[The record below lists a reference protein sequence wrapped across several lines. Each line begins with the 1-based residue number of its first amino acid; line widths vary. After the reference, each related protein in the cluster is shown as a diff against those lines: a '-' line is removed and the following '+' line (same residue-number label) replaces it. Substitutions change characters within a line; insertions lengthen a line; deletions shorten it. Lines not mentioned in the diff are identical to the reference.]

1 MRKSFLVF
9 SLLVSV
15 SVCGV
20 AQTQI
25 KYNGGSNYSLIERT
39 DLRRYDNGKYTG
51 LVSREVRSFIAETE
65 NDDGSVLYDGNF
77 FVDEATKRNMVS
89 VNDGLNEAIPSEFKI
104 LKDGSLIMITDN
116 GYPSFRSFPTYTEK
130 KIYFGDKWQAKATRA
145 VDPLNKGIVTKM
157 PIYVEYCYQSDST
170 VEGEEVYVLT
180 AQWATRYGAKFYLDF
195 GGDRDLL
202 EAQGSHKATIYV
214 SKRTGNALIIRDVVD
229 EYFIYSDGNKVAFK
243 GSIALFTK
251 FPPAV
256 DREKLLPS
264 LQRVASLNGTGAGY
278 GSDDG
283 YGNGAGYGSDD
294 GYGSGSGSG
303 MDDGYENAADYGREV
318 AYSDGT
324 ASEGVSGASGDNM
337 SSGLVALADDSISGS
352 HRESGASEGEG
363 GANSTK
369 NNSLEEK
376 ISAADLAALTLPDN
390 NSDILPPVTV
400 EETSA
405 GIKLSLRLQFKPD
418 SAELLNDEKSRL
430 DAIAECMKASG
441 AAMFLV
447 EGHTAST
454 GNEKGEME
462 LSKDR
467 AHAIASELSKRGID
481 SSRFVVKGSGSHK
494 PVAENSTKAGMAR
507 NRRVEITILE

>member
-229 EYFIYSDGNKVAFK
+229 EYFVYSDGNKVAFK

-264 LQRVASLNGTGAGY
+264 LQRVASLNGNVAGYGTDDGY

-283 YGNGAGYGSDD
+283 YGTG
-294 GYGSGSGSG
+294 
-303 MDDGYENAADYGREV
+303 ADYGRDV

-324 ASEGVSGASGDNM
+324 ASDGASEGVFGASGDNM

-376 ISAADLAALTLPDN
+376 IPAADLAALTLPDN
-390 NSDILPPVTV
+390 NSDVLPPVTV

>member
-25 KYNGGSNYSLIERT
+25 KYKGGRNYSLVERT

-65 NDDGSVLYDGNF
+65 SNDGSVLYDGNF

-116 GYPSFRSFPTYTEK
+116 GYPSFRSFPTYTDK

-145 VDPLNKGIVTKM
+145 VDPLNKGIITKM

-170 VEGEEVYVLT
+170 FEGEEVYVIT

-195 GGDRDLL
+195 GGDRDLQ
-202 EAQGSHKATIYV
+202 EAQGSHRATIYV
-214 SKRTGNALIIRDVVD
+214 SKRTGNALLIRDTVD
-229 EYFIYSDGNKVAFK
+229 EYFVYSDGNKIAFK
-243 GSIALFTK
+243 GQIAQFTK

-256 DREKLLPS
+256 DRDKLLPS
-264 LQRVASLNGTGAGY
+264 LQRVASLNGTGAGSGRDSSY
-278 GSDDG
+278 GTGSG
-283 YGNGAGYGSDD
+283 SYGDSS
-294 GYGSGSGSG
+294 YGSGKDKKGGSGSSG
-303 MDDGYENAADYGREV
+303 
-318 AYSDGT
+318 GT
-324 ASEGVSGASGDNM
+324 SSAVASEGTAGMTGD
-337 SSGLVALADDSISGS
+337 AD
-352 HRESGASEGEG
+352 
-363 GANSTK
+363 GANSTSQ
-369 NNSLEEK
+369 NNSENTAKDKANTLEEK
-376 ISAADLAALTLPDN
+376 ISPADLAMLTLPDN
-390 NSDILPPVTV
+390 NSDALPPVTV

-418 SAELLNDEKSRL
+418 SPELLNDEKKRL

-441 AAMFLV
+441 GGMFLV

-462 LSKDR
+462 LSKER

-494 PVAENSTKAGMAR
+494 PIAENSTKAGMAR

>member
-25 KYNGGSNYSLIERT
+25 KYNGGSNYSFIERT

-229 EYFIYSDGNKVAFK
+229 EYFVYSDGNKVAFK

-264 LQRVASLNGTGAGY
+264 LQRVASLNGTGASY
-278 GSDDG
+278 GTDDD
-283 YGNGAGYGSDD
+283 YGNGAGYGTDD

-303 MDDGYENAADYGREV
+303 MDDGYENGADFGSDV

-324 ASEGVSGASGDNM
+324 ASDGASEGVFGALGDNM
-337 SSGLVALADDSISGS
+337 SSGSVALADDSISGS
-352 HRESGASEGEG
+352 HGE
-363 GANSTK
+363 
-369 NNSLEEK
+369 
-376 ISAADLAALTLPDN
+376 IAADLAALTLLDN

>member
-229 EYFIYSDGNKVAFK
+229 EYFVYSDGNKVAFK

-264 LQRVASLNGTGAGY
+264 LQRVASLNGTGAG
-278 GSDDG
+278 
-283 YGNGAGYGSDD
+283 
-294 GYGSGSGSG
+294 SG
-303 MDDGYENAADYGREV
+303 MDDGYENGADYGSDV
-318 AYSDGT
+318 AYVDGT
-324 ASEGVSGASGDNM
+324 ASD
-337 SSGLVALADDSISGS
+337 
-352 HRESGASEGEG
+352 GASEGVF
-363 GANSTK
+363 GA
-369 NNSLEEK
+369 LG
-376 ISAADLAALTLPDN
+376 DN
-390 NSDILPPVTV
+390 MPPVTV

>member
-1 MRKSFLVF
+1 MKKGFVF
-9 SLLVSV
+9 FWALLFYRMVFADV
-15 SVCGV
+15 
-20 AQTQI
+20 QI

-116 GYPSFRSFPTYTEK
+116 GYPSFRSFPTYTDK
-130 KIYFGDKWQAKATRA
+130 KISSGDKWQAKATRA

-170 VEGEEVYVLT
+170 VEGEEVFVLT

-195 GGDRDLL
+195 GGDSDLL

-214 SKRTGNALIIRDVVD
+214 SKKTGQALVIRDVVD
-229 EYFIYSDGNKVAFK
+229 EYFVYSDGNKIAFK

-264 LQRVASLNGTGAGY
+264 LQRVASLNGTVA
-278 GSDDG
+278 
-283 YGNGAGYGSDD
+283 
-294 GYGSGSGSG
+294 GSG
-303 MDDGYENAADYGREV
+303 MDDGYGTVAGSGMDDGYGTG
-318 AYSDGT
+318 AGSGMDDGYGT
-324 ASEGVSGASGDNM
+324 DMGSGMDDGYGTVTDTGIDGSYGTGVSEGQ
-337 SSGLVALADDSISGS
+337 SSGSDR
-352 HRESGASEGEG
+352 H
-363 GANSTK
+363 
-369 NNSLEEK
+369 NSLEEK
-376 ISAADLAALTLPDN
+376 IPAADLAALTLPDN
-390 NSDILPPVTV
+390 NSDVLPPVTV

-405 GIKLSLRLQFKPD
+405 GIKLSLRLQFKSD

-430 DAIAECMKASG
+430 DAIADCMKASG

-467 AHAIASELSKRGID
+467 AHAIAFELSKRGID
-481 SSRFVVKGSGSHK
+481 SGCFVVKGSGSHK
-494 PVAENSTKAGMAR
+494 PVAENSTKAGMAK

>member
-1 MRKSFLVF
+1 MKKGFVF
-9 SLLVSV
+9 FWVLLLYGMVF
-15 SVCGV
+15 

-89 VNDGLNEAIPSEFKI
+89 VNDGINEAIPSEFKI

-116 GYPSFRSFPTYTEK
+116 GYPSFRSFPTYTDK
-130 KIYFGDKWQAKATRA
+130 KINFGDKWQAKATRA

-229 EYFIYSDGNKVAFK
+229 EYFVYSDGNKVAFK

-283 YGNGAGYGSDD
+283 YGTG
-294 GYGSGSGSG
+294 
-303 MDDGYENAADYGREV
+303 ADYGRDV

-324 ASEGVSGASGDNM
+324 ASDGASEGVSGASGDNM

-352 HRESGASEGEG
+352 HGEIAS
-363 GANSTK
+363 
-369 NNSLEEK
+369 
-376 ISAADLAALTLPDN
+376 DLAALTLPDN
-390 NSDILPPVTV
+390 NLDILPPVTV

-494 PVAENSTKAGMAR
+494 PVAENSTKSGMAR

>member
-1 MRKSFLVF
+1 MKKSCLFFICLVASGLNVF
-9 SLLVSV
+9 S
-15 SVCGV
+15 
-20 AQTQI
+20 QTQI

-229 EYFIYSDGNKVAFK
+229 EYFVYSDGNKVAFK

-283 YGNGAGYGSDD
+283 YGSGLGHGTDDGYGTGAGYGSDA
-294 GYGSGSGSG
+294 GYGT
-303 MDDGYENAADYGREV
+303 DV
-318 AYSDGT
+318 AYADGT
-324 ASEGVSGASGDNM
+324 GADGASEGVSGGSGDNM
-337 SSGLVALADDSISGS
+337 SSEDA
-352 HRESGASEGEG
+352 G
-363 GANSTK
+363 GVNSTK
-369 NNSLEEK
+369 INSLEEK
-376 ISAADLAALTLPDN
+376 IPAADLAALTLPDN
-390 NSDILPPVTV
+390 NSDVLPPVTV

-418 SAELLNDEKSRL
+418 SAELLNDEKARL

-467 AHAIASELSKRGID
+467 AHSIASELSKRGID

>member
-1 MRKSFLVF
+1 M
-9 SLLVSV
+9 
-15 SVCGV
+15 
-20 AQTQI
+20 
-25 KYNGGSNYSLIERT
+25 ERT

-65 NDDGSVLYDGNF
+65 SNDGSVLYDGNF

-145 VDPLNKGIVTKM
+145 VDPLNKGIITKM

-170 VEGEEVYVLT
+170 FEGEEVYVII

-202 EAQGSHKATIYV
+202 EAQGSHRATIYV
-214 SKRTGNALIIRDVVD
+214 SKRTGNALLIRDTVD
-229 EYFIYSDGNKVAFK
+229 EYFVYSDGNKIAFK
-243 GSIALFTK
+243 GQIAQFTK
-251 FPPAV
+251 FPPAI
-256 DREKLLPS
+256 DRDKLLPS
-264 LQRVASLNGTGAGY
+264 LQRVASLNGTGGGSGRDSSY
-278 GSDDG
+278 GTGSG
-283 YGNGAGYGSDD
+283 SYGDSS
-294 GYGSGSGSG
+294 YGSGKDKKGGSGSSG
-303 MDDGYENAADYGREV
+303 
-318 AYSDGT
+318 GT
-324 ASEGVSGASGDNM
+324 SSAVASEGTSGMTGD
-337 SSGLVALADDSISGS
+337 AD
-352 HRESGASEGEG
+352 
-363 GANSTK
+363 GANSTSQ
-369 NNSLEEK
+369 NNSENTAKDKANTLEEK
-376 ISAADLAALTLPDN
+376 ISPADLAMLTLPDN
-390 NSDILPPVTV
+390 NSDALPPVTV

-418 SAELLNDEKSRL
+418 SPELLNDEKKRL

-441 AAMFLV
+441 GGMFLV

-462 LSKDR
+462 LSKER

-494 PVAENSTKAGMAR
+494 PIAENSTKAGMAR

>member
-25 KYNGGSNYSLIERT
+25 KYNGGRNYSLVERT

-65 NDDGSVLYDGNF
+65 SNDGSVLYDGNF

-145 VDPLNKGIVTKM
+145 VDPLNKGIITKM

-170 VEGEEVYVLT
+170 FEGEEVYVIT

-195 GGDRDLL
+195 GGDRDLQ
-202 EAQGSHKATIYV
+202 EAQGSHRATIYV
-214 SKRTGNALIIRDVVD
+214 SKRTGNALLIRDTVD
-229 EYFIYSDGNKVAFK
+229 EYFVYSDGNKIAFK
-243 GSIALFTK
+243 GQIAQFTK

-256 DREKLLPS
+256 DRDKLLPS
-264 LQRVASLNGTGAGY
+264 LQRVASLNGTGAGSGRDSSY
-278 GSDDG
+278 GTGSG
-283 YGNGAGYGSDD
+283 SYGDSS
-294 GYGSGSGSG
+294 YGSGKDKKGGSGSSG
-303 MDDGYENAADYGREV
+303 
-318 AYSDGT
+318 GT
-324 ASEGVSGASGDNM
+324 SSAVASEGTSGMTGD
-337 SSGLVALADDSISGS
+337 AD
-352 HRESGASEGEG
+352 
-363 GANSTK
+363 GANSTSQ
-369 NNSLEEK
+369 NNSENTAKDKHNTLEEK
-376 ISAADLAALTLPDN
+376 ISPADLAMLTLPDN
-390 NSDILPPVTV
+390 NSDALPPVTV

-418 SAELLNDEKSRL
+418 SPELLNDEKKRL

-441 AAMFLV
+441 GGMFLV

-462 LSKDR
+462 LSKER

>member
-116 GYPSFRSFPTYTEK
+116 GYPSFRSFPTYTDK
-130 KIYFGDKWQAKATRA
+130 KINFGDKWQAKATRA

-229 EYFIYSDGNKVAFK
+229 EYFVYSDGNKVAFK

-278 GSDDG
+278 GSDDSYGSGAGSEIEDG
-283 YGNGAGYGSDD
+283 YGTGVDYGSDAGYGTD
-294 GYGSGSGSG
+294 
-303 MDDGYENAADYGREV
+303 V
-318 AYSDGT
+318 AYADGT
-324 ASEGVSGASGDNM
+324 GADGASEGVSGALGDNM
-337 SSGLVALADDSISGS
+337 SSEDA
-352 HRESGASEGEG
+352 G
-363 GANSTK
+363 GVNSTK
-369 NNSLEEK
+369 NNLLEEK
-376 ISAADLAALTLPDN
+376 IPAADLAALTLPDN

-418 SAELLNDEKSRL
+418 SAELLNDEKARL
-430 DAIAECMKASG
+430 DVIAECMKASG

>member
-1 MRKSFLVF
+1 MKKSVLFL
-9 SLLVSV
+9 SCLIIESV
-15 SVCGV
+15 LGFG
-20 AQTQI
+20 QTQI
-25 KYNGGSNYSLIERT
+25 KYNGGRNYSLVERT

-65 NDDGSVLYDGNF
+65 SNDGSVLYDGNF
-77 FVDEATKRNMVS
+77 FVDEATRRNMVS

-116 GYPSFRSFPTYTEK
+116 GYPSFRSFPTYTDK

-170 VEGEEVYVLT
+170 FEGEEVYVLT

-195 GGDRDLL
+195 GGDRELQ
-202 EAQGSHKATIYV
+202 EAQGSHRATIYV
-214 SKRTGNALIIRDVVD
+214 SKRTGNALLIRDTVD
-229 EYFIYSDGNKVAFK
+229 EYFVYSDGNKVAFK
-243 GSIALFTK
+243 GQIAQFTK
-251 FPPAV
+251 FPPAI
-256 DREKLLPS
+256 DRDKLLPS
-264 LQRVASLNGTGAGY
+264 LQRVASLNGTRSGSY
-278 GSDDG
+278 GDS
-283 YGNGAGYGSDD
+283 S
-294 GYGSGSGSG
+294 YGSGKNKTGSSGGTSSAVASESGSG
-303 MDDGYENAADYGREV
+303 RDSGAQGEIIPAGEV
-318 AYSDGT
+318 A
-324 ASEGVSGASGDNM
+324 M
-337 SSGLVALADDSISGS
+337 LDDAISGS
-352 HRESGASEGEG
+352 EGTSGMKDDVG
-363 GANSTK
+363 GANSTSQ
-369 NNSLEEK
+369 NNSENIEKDKHNTLEEK
-376 ISAADLAALTLPDN
+376 ISPADLAMLTLPDN
-390 NSDILPPVTV
+390 NSDALPPVTV

-418 SAELLNDEKSRL
+418 SPELLNDEKKRL

-441 AAMFLV
+441 GGMFLV

-462 LSKDR
+462 LSKER
-467 AHAIASELSKRGID
+467 AHVIASELSKRGID

-494 PVAENSTKAGMAR
+494 PIAENSTKAGMAR

>member
-1 MRKSFLVF
+1 MKKSCLFFICLVASGLNVF
-9 SLLVSV
+9 S
-15 SVCGV
+15 
-20 AQTQI
+20 QTQI
-25 KYNGGSNYSLIERT
+25 KYNGGSNYSFIERT

-229 EYFIYSDGNKVAFK
+229 EYFVYSDGNKVAFK

-264 LQRVASLNGTGAGY
+264 LQRVASLNGNGAGY
-278 GSDDG
+278 GTDDG

-294 GYGSGSGSG
+294 GYGTG
-303 MDDGYENAADYGREV
+303 ADYGRDV

-324 ASEGVSGASGDNM
+324 ASGGASEGVFGASGDNM

-352 HRESGASEGEG
+352 HGE
-363 GANSTK
+363 
-369 NNSLEEK
+369 
-376 ISAADLAALTLPDN
+376 IAADLAALTLPDN
-390 NSDILPPVTV
+390 NSDVLPPVTV
-400 EETSA
+400 EETSS

>member
-25 KYNGGSNYSLIERT
+25 KYNGGRNYSLVERT

-65 NDDGSVLYDGNF
+65 SNDGSVLYDGNF

-116 GYPSFRSFPTYTEK
+116 GYPSFRSFPTYTDK

-145 VDPLNKGIVTKM
+145 VDPLNKGIITKM

-170 VEGEEVYVLT
+170 FEGEEVYVIT

-202 EAQGSHKATIYV
+202 EAQGSHRATIYV
-214 SKRTGNALIIRDVVD
+214 SKRTGNALLIRDTVD
-229 EYFIYSDGNKVAFK
+229 EYFVYSDGNKIAFK
-243 GSIALFTK
+243 GQIAQFTK
-251 FPPAV
+251 FPPAI
-256 DREKLLPS
+256 DRDKLLPS
-264 LQRVASLNGTGAGY
+264 LQRVASLNGTGGGSGRDSSY
-278 GSDDG
+278 GTGSG
-283 YGNGAGYGSDD
+283 SYGDSS
-294 GYGSGSGSG
+294 YGSGKDKKGGSGSSG
-303 MDDGYENAADYGREV
+303 
-318 AYSDGT
+318 GT
-324 ASEGVSGASGDNM
+324 SSAVASEGTSGMTGD
-337 SSGLVALADDSISGS
+337 AD
-352 HRESGASEGEG
+352 
-363 GANSTK
+363 GANSTSQ
-369 NNSLEEK
+369 NNSENTAKDKHNTLEEK
-376 ISAADLAALTLPDN
+376 ISPADLAMLTLPDN
-390 NSDILPPVTV
+390 NSDALPPVTV

-418 SAELLNDEKSRL
+418 SPELLNDEKKRL

-441 AAMFLV
+441 GGMFLV

-462 LSKDR
+462 LSKER

-494 PVAENSTKAGMAR
+494 PIAENSTKAGMAK

>member
-25 KYNGGSNYSLIERT
+25 KYNGGRNYSLVERT

-65 NDDGSVLYDGNF
+65 SNDGSVLYDGNF
-77 FVDEATKRNMVS
+77 FVDEATRRNMVS

-145 VDPLNKGIVTKM
+145 VDPLNKGIITKM

-170 VEGEEVYVLT
+170 FEGEEVYVIT

-195 GGDRDLL
+195 GGDRDLQ
-202 EAQGSHKATIYV
+202 EAQGSHRATIYV
-214 SKRTGNALIIRDVVD
+214 SKRTGNALLIRDTVD
-229 EYFIYSDGNKVAFK
+229 EYFVYSDGNKIAFK
-243 GSIALFTK
+243 GQIAQFTK
-251 FPPAV
+251 FPPAI

-264 LQRVASLNGTGAGY
+264 LQRVASLNGTGAGSGRDSSY
-278 GSDDG
+278 GTGSG
-283 YGNGAGYGSDD
+283 SYGDSS
-294 GYGSGSGSG
+294 YGSGKDKKGGSGSSG
-303 MDDGYENAADYGREV
+303 
-318 AYSDGT
+318 GT
-324 ASEGVSGASGDNM
+324 SSAVASEGTSGMTGD
-337 SSGLVALADDSISGS
+337 AD
-352 HRESGASEGEG
+352 
-363 GANSTK
+363 GANSTSQ
-369 NNSLEEK
+369 NNSENTAKDKHNTLEEK
-376 ISAADLAALTLPDN
+376 ISPADLAMLTLPDN
-390 NSDILPPVTV
+390 NSDALPPVTV

-418 SAELLNDEKSRL
+418 SPELLNDEKKRL

-441 AAMFLV
+441 GGMFLV

-462 LSKDR
+462 LSKER

-494 PVAENSTKAGMAR
+494 PIAENSTKAGMAR

>member
-1 MRKSFLVF
+1 MKKGFVF
-9 SLLVSV
+9 FWALLLYGMVF
-15 SVCGV
+15 
-20 AQTQI
+20 AQIRI

-229 EYFIYSDGNKVAFK
+229 EYFVYSDGNKVAFK

-278 GSDDG
+278 GTDDD
-283 YGNGAGYGSDD
+283 YGNSAGYGIDD

-303 MDDGYENAADYGREV
+303 MDDGYENGSDYGSDV

-324 ASEGVSGASGDNM
+324 ASDGASEGVSGASGGNM
-337 SSGLVALADDSISGS
+337 SSGSVALADDSISGS
-352 HRESGASEGEG
+352 HGEI
-363 GANSTK
+363 AT
-369 NNSLEEK
+369 
-376 ISAADLAALTLPDN
+376 DLAALTLPDN